1 MIPPQFEYFRPV
13 SLDDALRLLADNEG
27 EAKILAGGYSLLP
40 LMKYRLAQP
49 GLLIDIGRVP
59 GLDGISEVDGE
70 YRIGARATHAAIAS
84 CAAAAAYD
92 VVREAAAGIGDPQI
106 RNWGTIG
113 GSCAHAD
120 PASDWPAVI
129 LALRGRFVLRSVDGE
144 RIVWARGH
152 AGEAD
157 VRLGPAGARPAHP
170 SGGGQP
176 GSAGGFF
183 KDVFTTD
190 IEANE
195 VLTEVRIP
203 TPAARTGS
211 AYLKLERRAGDFA
224 TVGVAAVVSL
234 AEEGRIGTVGIG
246 LTSVAD
252 APFAAERAEEAIRG
266 AHPSDEMFR
275 EAGLAAAREARPA
288 EDRRG
293 PVDYKLAMVREMTE
307 RALRLAST
315 RAAAN
320 A

>member
-59 GLDGISEVDGE
+59 GMDGITEVDGE
-70 YRIGARATHAAIAS
+70 YRIGARATHAALAVS
-84 CAAAAAYD
+84 AAAAAYD
-92 VVREAAAGIGDPQI
+92 VIREAAGGIGDPQI

-120 PASDWPAVI
+120 PASDWPAVVQ
-129 LALRGRFVLRSVDGE
+129 ALRGHFVLRSIDGE
-144 RIVWARGH
+144 RVVPAR
-152 AGEAD
+152 
-157 VRLGPAGARPAHP
+157 
-170 SGGGQP
+170 
-176 GSAGGFF
+176 GFF
-183 KDVFTTD
+183 KDVFTTE
-190 IEANE
+190 IAANE

-203 TPAARTGS
+203 TPAAMTGS

-234 AEEGRIGTVGIG
+234 GGDGRISSSGIG

-252 APFAAERAEEAIRG
+252 APFAANRAEDAIRG
-266 AHPSDEMFR
+266 SHPSDEMFR
-275 EAGLAAAREARPA
+275 EAGMAAARQARPA

-307 RALRLAST
+307 RALRLASS
-315 RAAAN
+315 RAVAN